1 MMTTVDLTS
10 TAPAASPPPA
20 APADAAT
27 GLAAPPTARDAGALA
42 IFKVLNRWFMVPV
55 VRAGFAPWVS
65 CPLGGYMVL
74 VRVRGRKSGLVRE
87 TPLNYVIADGSAW
100 VLAGFGPRTEWY
112 RNMLADPEVEI
123 VLPGRPPMAAVA
135 SDITSAPI
143 RSKLIPAIIRSTI
156 GPSLAAGLNPFAT
169 TDQAIADDMAWVPLV
184 RLTPVDE
191 FLEAGADDP
200 GGRAWIWRQAIA
212 AVATLAIA
220 RVLLRLVAGVGR
232 AVR

>member
-1 MMTTVDLTS
+1 MMTTAPAPS
-10 TAPAASPPPA
+10 PAPAAPVETASILADPPR
-20 APADAAT
+20 
-27 GLAAPPTARDAGALA
+27 ARDAGALA
-42 IFKVLNRWFMVPV
+42 LFKVLNRWFMVPV

-74 VRVRGRKSGLVRE
+74 VRVRGRRSGLVRE
-87 TPLNYVIADGSAW
+87 TPLNYVITDGSAW

-123 VLPGRPPMAAVA
+123 VLPGRPPIAAVA
-135 SDITSAPI
+135 SDVTSAPI
-143 RSKLIPAIIRSTI
+143 RTKLIAAIIRSTI

-191 FLEAGADDP
+191 FLEAGPDDP
-200 GGRAWIWRQAIA
+200 GGRAWIWRQAVA
-212 AVATLAIA
+212 AVATLAAA
-220 RVLLRLVAGVGR
+220 RVLFRLVAGVGR